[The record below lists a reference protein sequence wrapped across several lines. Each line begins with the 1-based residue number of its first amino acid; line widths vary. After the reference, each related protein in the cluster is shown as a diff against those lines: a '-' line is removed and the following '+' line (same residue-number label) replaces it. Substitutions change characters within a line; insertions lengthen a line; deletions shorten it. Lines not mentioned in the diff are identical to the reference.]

1 MSVHLCGHEQINQDQ
16 DDGQMR
22 REDWMNEGDGIVDGA
37 AKELSRK
44 LMAEWVLD
52 VYKSIPCQMQGM
64 CR

>member
-37 AKELSRK
+37 AKELSRN
-44 LMAEWVLD
+44 
-52 VYKSIPCQMQGM
+52 
-64 CR
+64 